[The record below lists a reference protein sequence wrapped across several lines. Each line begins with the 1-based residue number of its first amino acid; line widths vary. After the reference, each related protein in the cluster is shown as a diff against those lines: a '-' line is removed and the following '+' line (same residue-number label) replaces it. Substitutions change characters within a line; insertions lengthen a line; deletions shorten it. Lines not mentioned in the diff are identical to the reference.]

1 MLVEA
6 FIENNSYF
14 ELFSL
19 ANTSTYFYWRWY
31 YVSMKSRYNFTKNI
45 YKDYVVLIYRK
56 KKYYSYDKDKII
68 LDYIGFNNKLYILR
82 KYNINFIILDD
93 LELIGIVHYKINN
106 YYKYLFISY
115 IDCII
120 KEIRRRK
127 SSE

>member
-6 FIENNSYF
+6 FIENSSYF

-19 ANTSTYFYWRWY
+19 ANTSTYFYRRWY

-93 LELIGIVHYKINN
+93 L
-106 YYKYLFISY
+106 
-115 IDCII
+115 
-120 KEIRRRK
+120 
-127 SSE
+127 